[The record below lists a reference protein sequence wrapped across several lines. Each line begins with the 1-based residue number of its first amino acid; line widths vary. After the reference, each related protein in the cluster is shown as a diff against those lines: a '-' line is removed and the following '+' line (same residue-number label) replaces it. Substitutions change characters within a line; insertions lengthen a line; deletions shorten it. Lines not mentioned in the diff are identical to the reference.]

1 MRRSV
6 DRSEVESFL
15 RRALD
20 DGDGD
25 GLDDGDGDESRDQ

>member
-1 MRRSV
+1 VLLERLPPMRRSV

-20 DGDGD
+20 
-25 GLDDGDGDESRDQ
+25 EPASE